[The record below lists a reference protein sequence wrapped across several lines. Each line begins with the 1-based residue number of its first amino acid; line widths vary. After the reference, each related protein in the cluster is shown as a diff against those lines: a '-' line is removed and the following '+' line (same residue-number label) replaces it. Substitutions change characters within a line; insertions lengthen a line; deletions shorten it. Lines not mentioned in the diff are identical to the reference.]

1 MHTLSRPGEWSTSYN
16 SLTHVLS
23 DRDALFGTRRRR
35 RTVIGAEMQLRR
47 GRFRPPQTGRSRS
60 AASGLRRGDS
70 HSRCLPLLK
79 PRPPTIP
86 LHSLYPLHSI
96 FEASSDLHTKS
107 ARLSLDNRPVNHLS
121 KPTTA
126 SHQQTWLPTPVSAR
140 QLPPAPHFSQDFTLF
155 DAPTHESP
163 ARAPSLD
170 STPLPSSNPAC
181 PRGHQP
187 NEDYH
192 AQRDTRYTTRSATRP
207 PVPLFNAHHSTG
219 HFTKQQTIHPE
230 LDYTSGTMGGG
241 EINVAYSGTFGDL
254 HAGGD
259 ADMFSFDS
267 FSDDFEL
274 MGSSANCFTAV
285 KRAAPSGT
293 VSPKD
298 LFADSVP
305 PSTTFT
311 NLTTPGSTFLDT
323 PDDYQTSPLFTDQMV
338 EDKAWFSLFP
348 EEDNAVMAPSM
359 ERTSSNTI
367 LVHPGGE
374 SAARKRSSTTT
385 QASPTPCTPA
395 PKMSAVAGVA
405 ARKRDKPLP
414 PIVVDGHDTVALKRA
429 RNTAAARKS
438 RAKKV
443 QERDE
448 LESTIAQLEEQVR
461 FWKKKAMDLGADDA
475 DE

>member
-1 MHTLSRPGEWSTSYN
+1 
-16 SLTHVLS
+16 
-23 DRDALFGTRRRR
+23 
-35 RTVIGAEMQLRR
+35 
-47 GRFRPPQTGRSRS
+47 
-60 AASGLRRGDS
+60 
-70 HSRCLPLLK
+70 
-79 PRPPTIP
+79 
-86 LHSLYPLHSI
+86 
-96 FEASSDLHTKS
+96 
-107 ARLSLDNRPVNHLS
+107 
-121 KPTTA
+121 
-126 SHQQTWLPTPVSAR
+126 
-140 QLPPAPHFSQDFTLF
+140 
-155 DAPTHESP
+155 
-163 ARAPSLD
+163 
-170 STPLPSSNPAC
+170 
-181 PRGHQP
+181 
-187 NEDYH
+187 
-192 AQRDTRYTTRSATRP
+192 
-207 PVPLFNAHHSTG
+207 
-219 HFTKQQTIHPE
+219 
-230 LDYTSGTMGGG
+230 MGGG
-241 EINVAYSGTFGDL
+241 GNTTPATPWSGLGLTMPSEINVAYSGTFGDL

-267 FSDDFEL
+267 FGDDFEL